1 MATVIDNITLDETN
15 VEFNYASDFVKHTD
29 RLVYLTG
36 KAGTGKTT
44 FLKYLRETTTKNTV
58 ILAPTG
64 VAAINAG
71 GQTIHSFFLI
81 KPSVYVPNDKR
92 LRTRAEF
99 DDADKSTIYDHFKY
113 NTERRKILD
122 ELELLVID
130 EISMVRC
137 DLLDVVDRL
146 LRVFRRRESEP
157 FGGVQIILIGD
168 TFQLPPIAD
177 FEQWN
182 LLQPYYKSPF
192 FFSSKVIEQNK
203 PVYIELKKIYRQNEQ
218 EFIDL
223 LNRVRVNQVSAKE
236 LNLLNSKYNPNFS
249 PNGHSN
255 YITLATHNKLVD
267 STNLT
272 KLAELPTELKFFE
285 ATVSGVF
292 PENIMPTDNVL
303 QLKEGAQIMFIK
315 NDKAKRYYN
324 GKIAKISKIEDN
336 QITAEISEG
345 NEITVEKQVW
355 NNIKYTWNEK
365 EKKIEEEL
373 IGTFTQFP
381 IKLAWAITVH
391 KSQGLTFEK
400 VIADLGAA
408 FTSGQVYV
416 ALSRCTSFNGLV
428 LKTKIENKAIKTD
441 PQVLQFA
448 QNETPSTLI
457 VQELNSG
464 KADFF
469 YKKVREEI
477 KLLNFTEAYDNFIK
491 AIKFRNDIETDLFR
505 KYFVATGNR
514 LGAFRQKHTD
524 VLNELVTKTQENEE
538 LQASISEL
546 ESEKLSQQTKIND
559 QNKAIKL
566 LLDKTKD
573 LETHSEKLKSD
584 ISTLTTE
591 KSKAQS
597 TIRLHQKT
605 IQGNRITISELESE
619 KLSQQTKINDQSRV
633 IKLLLDKTKD
643 LEKHSEKLK
652 SDISTLTTEKSKAES
667 TIQLHEKTI
676 QGNMAAISNLETTIK
691 NSEREIERL
700 RSLKWYQ
707 KLFGQK

>member
-1 MATVIDNITLDETN
+1 MATIIDNIELDETN

-44 FLKYLRETTTKNTV
+44 FLKYLREITAKNTV

-64 VAAINAG
+64 IAAINAG
-71 GQTIHSFFLI
+71 GQTIHSFFQI

-92 LRTRAEF
+92 LRTKVDNSDIDR
-99 DDADKSTIYDHFKY
+99 STIYDHFKY
-113 NTERRKILD
+113 FKERLEIIRG
-122 ELELLVID
+122 LELLVID

-146 LRVFRRRESEP
+146 LRVFRRRENEP
-157 FGGVQIILIGD
+157 FGGVQVILIGD

-182 LLQPYYKSPF
+182 LLQTYYKSPF

-223 LNRVRVNQVSAKE
+223 LNRIRVNQVSANE
-236 LNLLNSKYNPNFS
+236 LNLLNSKFNPAFS
-249 PNGHSN
+249 PDEHLN

-272 KLAELPTELKFFE
+272 KLAELPTELKLFE
-285 ATVSGVF
+285 AAVSGLF
-292 PENIMPTDNVL
+292 PENIMPTDMIL
-303 QLKEGAQIMFIK
+303 QLKEGSQIMFIK

-324 GKIAKISKIEDN
+324 GKIAKISKIKDN
-336 QITAEISEG
+336 KIIVEFSEG
-345 NEITVEKQVW
+345 NEINVERQEW
-355 NNIKYTWNEK
+355 SNIKYTWNEK
-365 EKKIEEEL
+365 AKKIEEEV

-400 VIADLGAA
+400 VIADLGSA

-428 LKTKIENKAIKTD
+428 LKTRIGNKAIITD

-464 KADFF
+464 KADFY
-469 YKKVREEI
+469 YKNVREAI
-477 KLLNFTEAYDNFIK
+477 KALNFIKVYDSLVK
-491 AIKFRNDIETDLFR
+491 AIKFRNDFETELFR
-505 KYFVATGNR
+505 KYFIVTANR
-514 LGAFRQKHTD
+514 IVSFKQKYS
-524 VLNELVTKTQENEE
+524 VSLKELRISTQENQE
-538 LQASISEL
+538 LQISISEL
-546 ESEKLSQQTKIND
+546 ENENEIQCHKID
-559 QNKAIKL
+559 QQNKSIKL
-566 LLDKTKD
+566 LIDQTND
-573 LETHSEKLKSD
+573 LEKQILKLKSD
-584 ISTLTTE
+584 VSALTAVNTSTQNSVQE
-591 KSKAQS
+591 N
-597 TIRLHQKT
+597 QKT
-605 IQGNRITISELESE
+605 IQANKVLIDRLKEQLQYVE
-619 KLSQQTKINDQSRV
+619 KEKI
-633 IKLLLDKTKD
+633 
-643 LEKHSEKLK
+643 
-652 SDISTLTTEKSKAES
+652 
-667 TIQLHEKTI
+667 
-676 QGNMAAISNLETTIK
+676 ISNDIMKNLQNKVQDNETIISRLNLNIK
-691 NSEREIERL
+691 NHLKEIERL
-700 RSLKWYQ
+700 KNLRWYH
-707 KLFGQK
+707 KLFGKN

>member
-1 MATVIDNITLDETN
+1 MATIIDNIELDETN

-71 GQTIHSFFLI
+71 GQTIHSFFQI

-92 LRTRAEF
+92 LRTRA
-99 DDADKSTIYDHFKY
+99 DLNDTDRSTIFDHFKY
-113 NTERRKILD
+113 FKERLEIIRGLD
-122 ELELLVID
+122 LLIID

-146 LRVFRRRESEP
+146 LRVFRRRENEP
-157 FGGVQIILIGD
+157 FGGVQVILIGD

-177 FEQWN
+177 FEQWEI
-182 LLQPYYKSPF
+182 LQPYYKSPF

-223 LNRVRVNQVSAKE
+223 LNRVRVNQVTANE
-236 LNLLNSKYNPNFS
+236 FNLLNSKYNPTFT
-249 PNGHSN
+249 PNGSSN

-272 KLAELPTELKFFE
+272 KLAELTTELKLFE
-285 ATVSGVF
+285 ATVSGLF
-292 PENIMPTDNVL
+292 PDNIMPTDRIL

-324 GKIAKISKIEDN
+324 GKIAKISKIEEN
-336 QITAEISEG
+336 KIIVEFSEG
-345 NEITVEKQVW
+345 NEITVEKQEW
-355 NNIKYTWNEK
+355 NNIKYTWNEQL
-365 EKKIEEEL
+365 KKIEEE
-373 IGTFTQFP
+373 IVGTFTQFP

-416 ALSRCTSFNGLV
+416 ALSRCTTFSGLV
-428 LKTKIENKAIKTD
+428 LKTKIEQKAIKTD

-464 KADFF
+464 KADFY
-469 YKKVREEI
+469 YKKVREGI
-477 KLLNFTEAYDNFIK
+477 KALDFVEAYNNFTK
-491 AIKFRNDIETDLFR
+491 AIKFRNDIETESFK
-505 KYFVATGNR
+505 KYFIVTASK
-514 LGAFRQKHTD
+514 LGSFKQKLTTT
-524 VLNELVTKTQENEE
+524 LEELEKVNQENVNLGNTIED
-538 LQASISEL
+538 L
-546 ESEKLSQQTKIND
+546 ETEKNSQQVKINE

-566 LLDKTKD
+566 LLDKTKE
-573 LETHSEKLKSD
+573 LEKLNEKQKSE
-584 ISTLTTE
+584 IATLTIEKQTAE
-591 KSKAQS
+591 KSIQQY
-597 TIRLHQKT
+597 QKT
-605 IQGNRITISELESE
+605 VQGHKKTISELEAT
-619 KLSQQTKINDQSRV
+619 TKQNEQ
-633 IKLLLDKTKD
+633 
-643 LEKHSEKLK
+643 
-652 SDISTLTTEKSKAES
+652 
-667 TIQLHEKTI
+667 
-676 QGNMAAISNLETTIK
+676 
-691 NSEREIERL
+691 EIERL
-700 RSLKWYQ
+700 RNLKWHQ

>member
-36 KAGTGKTT
+36 KAGTGKAT

-113 NTERRKILD
+113 NTEKRKILD

-146 LRVFRRRESEP
+146 LRVFRRREREP
-157 FGGVQIILIGD
+157 FGGVQVILIGD

-192 FFSSKVIEQNK
+192 FFNSKVIEQNK

-223 LNRVRVNQVSAKE
+223 LNRIRVNQVSANE
-236 LNLLNSKYNPNFS
+236 LNLLNSKYNPTFS
-249 PNGHSN
+249 PNRHEN

-267 STNLT
+267 SINLT
-272 KLAELPTELKFFE
+272 KLAELPTELKLFE
-285 ATVSGVF
+285 ATISGVF

-324 GKIAKISKIEDN
+324 GKIAKISKIEQN
-336 QITAEISEG
+336 QITAEISED
-345 NEITVEKQVW
+345 NEIIVEKQVW

-365 EKKIEEEL
+365 ENKIEEEI

-381 IKLAWAITVH
+381 IKLAWVITVH

-428 LKTKIENKAIKTD
+428 LKTKIERRAIKTD

-464 KADFF
+464 KADFY

-477 KLLNFTEAYDNFIK
+477 KSLNFTEAYENFVK

-505 KYFVATGNR
+505 KYFIVTANKI
-514 LGAFRQKHTD
+514 ASFRQKHTNA
-524 VLNELVTKTQENEE
+524 LNELVTKTQENEE
-538 LQASISEL
+538 LQAWISEL
-546 ESEKLSQQTKIND
+546 KSEKLSQKTKIND
-559 QNKAIKL
+559 QNEAIKL
-566 LLDKTKD
+566 LLEKIRD
-573 LETHSEKLKSD
+573 LEKQSEKLKSD

-591 KSKAQS
+591 KAYAEKIIQQN
-597 TIRLHQKT
+597 QKT
-605 IQGNRITISELESE
+605 IQGNKATIS
-619 KLSQQTKINDQSRV
+619 K
-633 IKLLLDKTKD
+633 
-643 LEKHSEKLK
+643 
-652 SDISTLTTEKSKAES
+652 
-667 TIQLHEKTI
+667 
-676 QGNMAAISNLETTIK
+676 LETIIK
-691 NSEREIERL
+691 NNEREIERL
-700 RSLKWYQ
+700 RNLKWYQ

>member
-157 FGGVQIILIGD
+157 FGGVQVILIGD

-223 LNRVRVNQVSAKE
+223 LNRVRVNQVSTNE
-236 LNLLNSKYNPNFS
+236 LNLLNSKYNPTFS
-249 PNGHSN
+249 PNGHAN

-272 KLAELPTELKFFE
+272 KLAELQTELKLFE

-324 GKIAKISKIEDN
+324 GKIAKISKIEEN
-336 QITAEISEG
+336 QITAEISED

-365 EKKIEEEL
+365 EKKIEEEI

-428 LKTKIENKAIKTD
+428 LKTKIENRAIKTD

-464 KADFF
+464 KADFY

-477 KLLNFTEAYDNFIK
+477 KSLNFTEAYDNFVK

-505 KYFVATGNR
+505 KYFVATANK
-514 LGAFRQKHTD
+514 LGSFRQKHTD
-524 VLNELVTKTQENEE
+524 ALNELVTKTQENEE

-573 LETHSEKLKSD
+573 LEKQSEKLKSD

-591 KSKAQS
+591 KANAEKAIQQ
-597 TIRLHQKT
+597 HQKT
-605 IQGNRITISELESE
+605 IQGNKATIS
-619 KLSQQTKINDQSRV
+619 K
-633 IKLLLDKTKD
+633 
-643 LEKHSEKLK
+643 
-652 SDISTLTTEKSKAES
+652 
-667 TIQLHEKTI
+667 
-676 QGNMAAISNLETTIK
+676 LETTIK
-691 NSEREIERL
+691 SNEREIERL
-700 RSLKWYQ
+700 RNLKWYH

>member
-71 GQTIHSFFLI
+71 GQTIHSFFQI
-81 KPSVYVPNDKR
+81 KPSVYIPNDKR
-92 LRTRAEF
+92 LRIRADI
-99 DDADKSTIYDHFKY
+99 DDTDKSTIYDHFKY
-113 NTERRKILD
+113 FKERLEIIRGM
-122 ELELLVID
+122 ELLVID

-146 LRVFRRRESEP
+146 LRVFRRRENEP
-157 FGGVQIILIGD
+157 FGGVQVILIGD

-223 LNRVRVNQVSAKE
+223 LNRVRVNQVSANE
-236 LNLLNSKYNPNFS
+236 LNLLKSKYNPTFS

-272 KLAELPTELKFFE
+272 KLAELPSELKLFE
-285 ATVSGVF
+285 ATVSGLF
-292 PENIMPTDNVL
+292 PDNIMPTDRVL
-303 QLKEGAQIMFIK
+303 QLKEGSQIMFIK

-336 QITAEISEG
+336 KIVVEFSED
-345 NEITVEKQVW
+345 NEITVEKQEW

-365 EKKIEEEL
+365 EKKIEEEI

-428 LKTKIENKAIKTD
+428 LKTRIENKAIKTD

-464 KADFF
+464 KADFY

-477 KLLNFTEAYDNFIK
+477 KSLNFTEAYDNFVK
-491 AIKFRNDIETDLFR
+491 AIKFRNDIDTDLFR
-505 KYFVATGNR
+505 KYFVATANR
-514 LGAFRQKHTD
+514 LGSFRQKYSDT
-524 VLNELVTKTQENEE
+524 LNELVTLTQEKEE
-538 LQASISEL
+538 LQVSISEL

-566 LLDKTKD
+566 LLDKTKY
-573 LETHSEKLKSD
+573 LEKQSEKLKSE
-584 ISTLTTE
+584 ISTLTSE
-591 KSKAQS
+591 KAHAEK
-597 TIRLHQKT
+597 TIQQHQKT
-605 IQGNRITISELESE
+605 IQGNNATIS
-619 KLSQQTKINDQSRV
+619 K
-633 IKLLLDKTKD
+633 
-643 LEKHSEKLK
+643 
-652 SDISTLTTEKSKAES
+652 
-667 TIQLHEKTI
+667 
-676 QGNMAAISNLETTIK
+676 LETTIK
-691 NSEREIERL
+691 NNEREIERL
-700 RSLKWYQ
+700 RNLKWYQ

>member
-71 GQTIHSFFLI
+71 GQTIHSFFQI

-92 LRTRAEF
+92 LRTRA
-99 DDADKSTIYDHFKY
+99 DIGDTDKSTIYDHFKY
-113 NTERRKILD
+113 FKERLEIIRG
-122 ELELLVID
+122 LELLVID

-157 FGGVQIILIGD
+157 FGGVQVILIGD

-223 LNRVRVNQVSAKE
+223 LNRVRVNQVSANE
-236 LNLLNSKYNPNFS
+236 LNLLNSKYNPTFS
-249 PNGHSN
+249 PNGHAN

-272 KLAELPTELKFFE
+272 KLAELQTELKLFE

-324 GKIAKISKIEDN
+324 GKIAKISKIEEN
-336 QITAEISEG
+336 QITAEISED

-365 EKKIEEEL
+365 QKKIEEEI

-464 KADFF
+464 KADFY

-477 KLLNFTEAYDNFIK
+477 KSLNFSEAYDNFVR

-505 KYFVATGNR
+505 KYFVATANR
-514 LGAFRQKHTD
+514 LGSFKQKHTHT
-524 VLNELVTKTQENEE
+524 LTELVAKIQENEE

-546 ESEKLSQQTKIND
+546 ESVKLSQQTKIND

-573 LETHSEKLKSD
+573 LEKQSEKLKSD
-584 ISTLTTE
+584 ISTLTAE
-591 KSKAQS
+591 KANAEK
-597 TIRLHQKT
+597 TIQKNKKT
-605 IQGNRITISELESE
+605 IQGDKAKIS
-619 KLSQQTKINDQSRV
+619 K
-633 IKLLLDKTKD
+633 
-643 LEKHSEKLK
+643 
-652 SDISTLTTEKSKAES
+652 
-667 TIQLHEKTI
+667 
-676 QGNMAAISNLETTIK
+676 LETTIK
-691 NSEREIERL
+691 NNEREIERL
-700 RSLKWYQ
+700 RNLKWYQ